1 MADVQIRDA
10 GAPDAGVLVDMVCA
24 EAHVAEGRVTGADV
38 VAAAVDAALRDPL
51 LARYWIA
58 EVEGS
63 PVGAIAVVRE
73 WSDWNNAAYWWIQF
87 VYVVPEHRGGVVVRA
102 LVDHVRAEAQRAGA
116 PELRLY
122 VHGDNARAIRA
133 YEKLGF
139 ARLPYV
145 SMTLRP

>member
-1 MADVQIRDA
+1 MQIRDA
-10 GAPDAGVLVDMVCA
+10 REDDAAVLIELVRA
-24 EAHVAEGRVTGADV
+24 EAREAENRAPAVEVAT
-38 VAAAVDAALRDPL
+38 AAVQAALRDPT

-58 EVEGS
+58 EIDGRA
-63 PVGAIAVVRE
+63 VGAIAVVRE

-87 VYVVPEHRGGVVVRA
+87 VFVIPEQRGGQVVRA
-102 LVDHVRAEAQRAGA
+102 LVDHVRAEARRGGA

-122 VHGDNARAIRA
+122 VHPDNARAIRA

-145 SMTLRP
+145 IMGLRP